1 MMKQALIAF
10 RATLVLALLTGIV
23 FPLFITAIAQVLF
36 PYQANGSLVLDR
48 AGKILGSSL
57 IGQTFVQPKYFHPR
71 PSAAGSGY
79 AGEGSSGTN
88 LGPTSAK
95 LILGQK
101 DDPTTKD
108 VDESFAGIKQLAET
122 YRTENGL
129 PPNYLVPVD
138 AVTRSG
144 SGLDP
149 DISVENAF
157 LQAPRV
163 AKARNISEARVKE
176 LVQKHIEGRQLGFL
190 GEPRVNVLMLNLD
203 LDSLRS
209 DQHEQ

>member
-1 MMKQALIAF
+1 VLRHSLIAL
-10 RATLVLALLTGIV
+10 RATLVFAVITGIL
-23 FPLFITAIAQVLF
+23 FPLIITAIAQVLF
-36 PYQANGSLVLDR
+36 PHQANGSLIVDG

-57 IGQTFVQPKYFHPR
+57 IGQKFVLPRYFHPR

-79 AGEGSSGTN
+79 AGEASSGTN

-108 VDESFAGIKQLAET
+108 VDESFAGIKQLAEA
-122 YRTENGL
+122 YRAENGL
-129 PPNYLVPVD
+129 PPDYLVPVD

-149 DISVENAF
+149 DISPTNA
-157 LQAPRV
+157 LSQAKRV
-163 AKARNISEARVKE
+163 AQARRVP
-176 LVQKHIEGRQLGFL
+176 LATVITLIQKHTQTRQIGFL
-190 GEPRVNVLMLNLD
+190 GEPTVNVLKLNID
-203 LDSLRS
+203 LDK
-209 DQHEQ
+209 